1 MTAVPYAYGFEVRFD
16 FGRFIC
22 YPNLLHSLRMWV
34 NNTGI
39 CMGRYLSSPCSR
51 ESTSRLDMVGRLM
64 TTTTRT
70 LTTDTA
76 LRLLADQQRRKVLR
90 HVADGNGTTTAD
102 QLVDSLFTDT
112 SPLVD
117 QGPTRDQLAINLH
130 HIHLPML
137 EEAGVIEY
145 PPESEAIQYRSIDI
159 VEELLQVCG
168 SR

>member
-1 MTAVPYAYGFEVRFD
+1 
-16 FGRFIC
+16 
-22 YPNLLHSLRMWV
+22 
-34 NNTGI
+34 
-39 CMGRYLSSPCSR
+39 
-51 ESTSRLDMVGRLM
+51 M

-70 LTTDTA
+70 LSTDTA
-76 LRLLADQQRRKVLR
+76 LRLLADQQRRRVLR

>member
-1 MTAVPYAYGFEVRFD
+1 
-16 FGRFIC
+16 
-22 YPNLLHSLRMWV
+22 
-34 NNTGI
+34 
-39 CMGRYLSSPCSR
+39 
-51 ESTSRLDMVGRLM
+51 MVGRLM

-70 LTTDTA
+70 LSTDTA
-76 LRLLADQQRRKVLR
+76 LRLLADQQRRRVLR

-168 SR
+168 SRYPHQSACWGS